1 MPDTVSKTDN
11 FLKAIEKYA
20 EAQRTKIQS
29 EAEDFKEKEL
39 NKAEE
44 EGLRE
49 AYVLIQ
55 KEMSDIR
62 MRVAAEFSKAEN
74 ASRRKNFIRRGE
86 IEQEVFAEAR
96 EKLLEYVKTD
106 RYIESLG
113 KSAAL
118 ISEKLDSDDVVIKIS
133 SRDVELKDNILKA
146 FSGRKCEIQTSDDI
160 VIGGMTGQSRSLG
173 LLIDETLDTRLEEQH
188 EWFCEN
194 SGLKV
199 TE

>member
-133 SRDVELKDNILKA
+133 NRDVELKDNILKV

>member
-55 KEMSDIR
+55 KKMSDIK

-74 ASRRKNFIRRGE
+74 ASRRKGFIRRRE
-86 IEQEVFAEAR
+86 IEQEIFDEVR
-96 EKLLEYVKTD
+96 KKLLEYVETD
-106 RYIESLG
+106 KYIESLG
-113 KSAAL
+113 KSAGI
-118 ISEKLDSDDVVIKIS
+118 ISEKLDADDVVIKIS
-133 SRDVELKDNILKA
+133 NRDMKLKDNILKA

>member
-55 KEMSDIR
+55 KEMTDIR
-62 MRVAAEFSKAEN
+62 MRAAAEFSKAEN
-74 ASRRKNFIRRGE
+74 ASRKRNFMRRRE
-86 IEQEVFAEAR
+86 IEIEVFDEVR
-96 EKLLEYVKTD
+96 KKLFQYMETEDYSKFLE
-106 RYIESLG
+106 
-113 KSAAL
+113 KSAKL
-118 ISEKLDSDDVVIKIS
+118 ICDRLDSDDIIIKVKNDDIKY
-133 SRDVELKDNILKA
+133 KDNILKI
-146 FSGRKCEIQTSDDI
+146 FNGKKCEIQTTDDI
-160 VIGGMTGQSRSLG
+160 AVGGMTGQSRSLG

-188 EWFCEN
+188 EWFCET
-194 SGLKV
+194 SGLRV

>member
-20 EAQRTKIQS
+20 EVQRTKIQS

-74 ASRRKNFIRRGE
+74 ASRRKNFIRRKE
-86 IEQEVFAEAR
+86 IEQDIFDEAR
-96 EKLLEYVKTD
+96 KKLLEYVKTD
-106 RYIESLG
+106 KYVKSLE
-113 KSAAL
+113 KSAGL
-118 ISEKLDSDDVVIKIS
+118 ISEKLDADDVVIKIS
-133 SRDVELKDNILKA
+133 GRDIKLKDNILNV
-146 FSGRKCEIQTSDDI
+146 FSGKKCEIQVSDDI
-160 VIGGMTGQSRSLG
+160 VIGGMTGQSHSLG
-173 LLIDETLDTRLEEQH
+173 LLIDETLDTRLEAQH